1 MDNLNLA
8 LCRINWGANV
18 VNSEY
23 KIKKIFYSSNPSIIS
38 VLLLPFNNS
47 DIVEISP
54 GVK

>member
-23 KIKKIFYSSNPSIIS
+23 KIKKILGLSYE
-38 VLLLPFNNS
+38 VCKLL
-47 DIVEISP
+47 IV
-54 GVK
+54 GV